1 MIKTSDFL
9 FEMGLSLEDLKKY
22 REHLFE
28 SASSKES
35 FNVQYRSVVLEDRMG
50 EVVKVYENQFIDVF
64 RCAGCRFIIFEKDI
78 EGYYKLNVK
87 TFVVKPDTFT
97 HHDYEKVFIGSSDSA
112 RLKVIHRVGGYVSK
126 SYLNFGEDGEYE
138 AYIVD
143 EKCTIP
149 DTYELR
155 YSFEG
160 GYVDLFDDE
169 GYNVYIKG
177 ETVQIYRR
185 GNFGCII
192 KIIGFKEMFNTQK
205 GNMSICLKG

>member
-1 MIKTSDFL
+1 MKGDLKMIKTS
-9 FEMGLSLEDLKKY
+9 
-22 REHLFE
+22 
-28 SASSKES
+28 
-35 FNVQYRSVVLEDRMG
+35 
-50 EVVKVYENQFIDVF
+50 
-64 RCAGCRFIIFEKDI
+64 
-78 EGYYKLNVK
+78 
-87 TFVVKPDTFT
+87 
-97 HHDYEKVFIGSSDSA
+97 DYEKVFIGGSDRA
-112 RLKVIHRVGGYVSK
+112 RLRVIHRVGDYVLK
-126 SYLNFGEDGEYE
+126 SYLNFGEVGEYE

-185 GNFGCII
+185 GNLGCII
-192 KIIGFKEMFNTQK
+192 KIIGFKEL
-205 GNMSICLKG
+205 SVY